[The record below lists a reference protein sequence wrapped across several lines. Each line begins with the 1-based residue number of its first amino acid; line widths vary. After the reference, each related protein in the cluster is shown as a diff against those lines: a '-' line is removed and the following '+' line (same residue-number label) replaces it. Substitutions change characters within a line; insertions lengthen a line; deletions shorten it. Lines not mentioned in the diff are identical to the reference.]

1 MSSTSLLGRDVDW
14 TLDNDGGGG
23 GDHHHHDDEGRK
35 TQRSRERVGSS
46 QRWRSK
52 L

>member
-23 GDHHHHDDEGRK
+23 DHHHHDDEGRK
-35 TQRSRERVGSS
+35 RSRERVGSS

>member
-14 TLDNDGGGG
+14 TLDNDGGG
-23 GDHHHHDDEGRK
+23 DHHHDDEGRK

>member
-14 TLDNDGGGG
+14 TLDNDGGG

-46 QRWRSK
+46 QRSK

>member
-14 TLDNDGGGG
+14 TLDNDGGG

-35 TQRSRERVGSS
+35 TQRSRERVGS
-46 QRWRSK
+46 RSK

>member
-1 MSSTSLLGRDVDW
+1 MSSTSLLGRNGDW
-14 TLDNDGGGG
+14 TLDDDDDGG
-23 GDHHHHDDEGRK
+23 DHHHDDEGRK